1 MRYFRLAAKA
11 PTLVN
16 PAPVRITAGERI
28 NQITLSKAQRAESIK
43 AARFPASVALFS
55 FVRAGF
61 C

>member
-16 PAPVRITAGERI
+16 PASRADYGCGKDQPE
-28 NQITLSKAQRAESIK
+28 RAESIK

-61 C
+61 S